1 MNTIWIALL
10 EKRAL
15 SYLIMAALVSYGL
28 FSVVTMRRES
38 APEVQIPIAIITT
51 VLPGASP
58 EDVEELLTNEI
69 EDAVGNLEN
78 VKKITS
84 TSREGVS
91 SVVVEFNADADIDR
105 SVQKTRDEVAKVRG
119 ELPDDATEPS
129 VTDVNF
135 ADQPIVIAAISTDLP
150 TTAFKTF
157 ADAVKAEIEDI
168 QGVSRVEV
176 SGVRAREVI
185 VIVKKEALLTYGIT
199 LGEVTGAIQ
208 TANTELPVG
217 TINQNDI
224 EYTLALKTAI
234 DDPAE
239 IARIPLTTRT
249 GVTLRLS
256 DIATVSDGVADATT
270 LSRISVHGAPSLQS
284 ATLTIYKQKG
294 TDVTEVTGRVRD
306 LINARNKPDEG
317 VTAYVSFDN
326 GDQIKKDLNQLTRV
340 GLEAVALVMI
350 VLFATLGWRE
360 ALVSGLSIPLSILV
374 SFIALKE
381 SGNTI
386 NFISLFS
393 LILSIGIL
401 VDSAIV
407 IVEAIHVNLGK
418 GMDPVAAARK
428 ALLEYSKPLTAG
440 TLTTVAVFFPL
451 FTISGVTG
459 EFIKSIPFTV
469 IFVLLASIFVA
480 LGMTPLL
487 AALSLKH
494 RSVSAFERTQEVY
507 AEKLRIW
514 YKQRIGAFLDNK
526 QSKKRFVIGIL
537 IAFVVALAL
546 PVVGLVK
553 ATFFPQGN
561 VDYLYVEIED
571 LQGTPLAQT
580 DLHARAVE
588 EVLYQLPEVESFTT
602 MVGSG
607 SSFNENASR
616 GSRYASIN
624 VNLRLDRTKRSSEV
638 RNELSQQFASYRG
651 ATIRV
656 YELSDGPP
664 SGAPIKITFEG
675 DDLTALKKAALD
687 ARTLLRTTPGAT
699 EVITSAESDASEFS
713 LSIDRMKAAELGLSP
728 LQIAQ
733 TLRTAVF
740 GVEATTLKVGGEEIA
755 VTVKLALNPNF
766 ATPRDTTRT
775 TIESI
780 RSIPIPTQKGTVL
793 LGSVLTVSLG
803 SANEVVR
810 HEDDIRIMTVTSEVA
825 ADTIPADVTTLF
837 EAAAQK
843 DLILPEGVRMK
854 IGGETEDVDQSFRD
868 MFRALI
874 FGVALILIVLVV
886 EFNQF
891 RTSFLVLLVVP
902 LSLIGVLF
910 GLLIT
915 RQPVSFP
922 TMLGFIAL
930 AGVVVNHA
938 IILVD
943 VFNHL
948 RREHPEMPL
957 REVVI
962 EGGAIRLRPIILTK
976 VTSIIGLVPLLF
988 ASDLW
993 QPIAVAMI
1001 FGLSFTGVLTL
1012 ILLPAL
1018 YLKYVK

>member
-15 SYLIMAALVSYGL
+15 SYLIMTALVLYGL
-28 FSVVTMRRES
+28 FSVVTMRKES
-38 APEVQIPIAIITT
+38 APEVQVPIAVITT

-58 EDVEELLTNEI
+58 EDVEELITNEI

-78 VKKITS
+78 IKKITS
-84 TSREGVS
+84 SSQEGVS
-91 SVVVEFNADADIDR
+91 SVVVEFTADADIER
-105 SVQKTRDEVAKVRG
+105 SVQKARDEVAKVRG
-119 ELPDDATEPS
+119 DLPEDATEPS

-135 ADQPIVIAAISTDLP
+135 ADQPIVIATISTDLP
-150 TTAFKTF
+150 TTEFKTF
-157 ADAVKAEIEDI
+157 ADQVEAEIEDV

-185 VIVKKEALLTYGIT
+185 VIVKKEALLAHGIT
-199 LGEVTGAIQ
+199 LGEVAGAIAA
-208 TANTELPVG
+208 ANTELPVG

-224 EYTLALKTAI
+224 EYTLALNTAI
-234 DDPAE
+234 DDPAR
-239 IARIPLTTRT
+239 IASIPFTTRT
-249 GVTLRLS
+249 GVPLRLS
-256 DIATVSDGVADATT
+256 DIAIVSDGVADATT
-270 LSRISVHGAPSLQS
+270 LSRISVGGKPSLQS

-294 TDVTEVTGRVRD
+294 TDVIAVTNRVRD
-306 LINARNKPDEG
+306 LIAARNKPNEG

-326 GDQIKKDLNQLTRV
+326 GDQIKKDLKQLTRV

-360 ALVSGLSIPLSILV
+360 ALIAGLSIPLSLLV

-407 IVEAIHVNLGK
+407 VVEAIHVNLSK
-418 GMDPVAAARK
+418 GMDKVTAARK

-451 FTISGVTG
+451 FTLSGVTG

-469 IFVLLASIFVA
+469 IFVLMASIFVA

-487 AALSLKH
+487 AALTLKQ
-494 RSVSAFERTQEVY
+494 RSVSAFEHRQEAY
-507 AEKLRIW
+507 AERLRVW
-514 YKQRIGAFLDNK
+514 YKEKIGAFLDSK
-526 QSKKRFVIGIL
+526 RRKKRFVIGI
-537 IAFVVALAL
+537 IVAFFVALAL

-588 EVLYQLPEVESFTT
+588 EVLYRIPEVESFTT
-602 MVGSG
+602 TVGSG
-607 SSFNENASR
+607 SSFNENAAR
-616 GSRYASIN
+616 GARYASVN
-624 VNLRLDRTKRSSEV
+624 VNLRTDRTKRSSEL
-638 RNELSQQFASYRG
+638 RKELSQAFATYRG

-675 DDLTALKKAALD
+675 DNLTDLKKVALD
-687 ARTLLRTTPGAT
+687 ARALLRTVPGAT
-699 EVITSAESDASEFS
+699 EVISSAESDASEYS

-728 LQIAQ
+728 AQIAQ
-733 TLRTAVF
+733 TLRAAVY

-766 ATPRDTTRT
+766 VTPRDTTRT
-775 TIESI
+775 NIESI
-780 RSIPIPTQKGTVL
+780 RSIPVPTQQGTVL
-793 LGSVLTVSLG
+793 LGSVLNVSLG

-810 HEDDIRIMTVTSEVA
+810 HEDHERIMTVTSEV
-825 ADTIPADVTTLF
+825 TPNMLPADVSSAF
-837 EAAAQK
+837 KKAAEEQ
-843 DLILPEGVRMK
+843 LTIPEGVTMK

-868 MFRALI
+868 MFRALL
-874 FGVALILIVLVV
+874 FGVILILVVLVV
-886 EFNQF
+886 EFNRF

-943 VFNHL
+943 VFGHL

-957 REVVI
+957 RDVVI

-976 VTSIIGLVPLLF
+976 VTSIIGLIPLLF